1 MGRQYVLQSPPNEPI
16 PPIAIS
22 GPRSHAT
29 YRQKATRQIPVV
41 LLAADRHRRRQTV
54 VVFGALLSIAFSGFL
69 IGSLARLALPGPD
82 PMPFGLTILLGVA
95 GSLIGGGIA
104 AALFGT
110 KHVFDTSSHVFVT
123 LLLEIAAAVVI
134 LGLYRRLV
142 QRRPLSGPGARL
154 FPTRGFGIERMRT
167 RLRQLGIDP
176 DHPRRPRLTGANRTD
191 PSAAEQAA
199 ELEKLRDLRDKGTLS
214 DEEYERARDRLRRY

>member
-1 MGRQYVLQSPPNEPI
+1 
-16 PPIAIS
+16 
-22 GPRSHAT
+22 
-29 YRQKATRQIPVV
+29 
-41 LLAADRHRRRQTV
+41 
-54 VVFGALLSIAFSGFL
+54 
-69 IGSLARLALPGPD
+69 
-82 PMPFGLTILLGVA
+82 MPLGVTILLGVA
-95 GSLIGGGIA
+95 GSMIGGGIG

-134 LGLYRRLV
+134 LALYRRLV

-167 RLRQLGIDP
+167 RLSQLGIDP
-176 DHPRRPRLTGANRTD
+176 DRPRRPRLKGGNQSD
-191 PSAAEQAA
+191 PTAARQSA
-199 ELEKLRDLRDKGTLS
+199 ELEKLRDLRDRGTLT